1 MKRENLILLAD
12 AYKYAHHKFY
22 YPGTTQ
28 IYSYLESRGGMFNET
43 IFFGLQYFL
52 KEYLQGPAFTQQ
64 DLDEA
69 DSFLQQVFGRDDVFD
84 KSKFQYIL
92 DKYNGHL
99 PVKIKAV
106 AEGTAVPTGN
116 VLMTI
121 ENTDPECY
129 WLTNFLE
136 TLLMQVWY
144 PCTVATLSNQI
155 RKVITQY
162 YHETASDGAEAG
174 IDFVLNDFGFRGV
187 SSVESAKI
195 GGAAHLLSFSGS
207 DNLAG
212 SGMAINYYD
221 AEKVYGLSVP
231 ATEHSIC
238 TLLGREGELEI
249 FKHVLR
255 TFPTGTIAC
264 VSDSFNIFKACEE
277 YWGTELRDEILNR
290 KGTLV
295 IRPDSGD
302 PIMTLLEIFEILF
315 TKFGFTE
322 NTKGYKVLPQQVR
335 VIQGDGVNYNEIKN
349 IYKALKE
356 NGISAEN
363 LVLGM
368 GGALLQKVDR
378 DTQKFAL
385 KCSSAV
391 IKGKEVAVEKSP
403 TEMDAQGNITPSFK
417 KSKGGRLKLVK
428 INGIFKTVNEPEY
441 LEFTDELRTVF
452 ENGELINTL
461 TFEQVKAT
469 ANYKA

>member
-1 MKRENLILLAD
+1 
-12 AYKYAHHKFY
+12 
-22 YPGTTQ
+22 
-28 IYSYLESRGGMFNET
+28 
-43 IFFGLQYFL
+43 
-52 KEYLQGPAFTQQ
+52 
-64 DLDEA
+64 
-69 DSFLQQVFGRDDVFD
+69 
-84 KSKFQYIL
+84 
-92 DKYNGHL
+92 
-99 PVKIKAV
+99 
-106 AEGTAVPTGN
+106 
-116 VLMTI
+116 
-121 ENTDPECY
+121 
-129 WLTNFLE
+129 
-136 TLLMQVWY
+136 
-144 PCTVATLSNQI
+144 
-155 RKVITQY
+155 
-162 YHETASDGAEAG
+162 
-174 IDFVLNDFGFRGV
+174 
-187 SSVESAKI
+187 VESAKI

-249 FKHVLR
+249 FKHVSR

-322 NTKGYKVLPQQVR
+322 NAKGYKVLPPQVR

-349 IYKALKE
+349 IYNALKE

-428 INGIFKTVNEPEY
+428 INGIFKTVNEPKY
-441 LEFTDELRTVF
+441 LELTDELRTVF

>member
-28 IYSYLESRGGMFNET
+28 IYSYLESRGGMFDET

-52 KEYLQGPAFTQQ
+52 KEYLQGQAFTQQ
-64 DLDEA
+64 DIDEA
-69 DSFLQQVFGRDDVFD
+69 DGFLKQVFGRNDVFD
-84 KSKFQYIL
+84 RSKFQYIL
-92 DKYNGHL
+92 DKYDGHL

-106 AEGTAVPTGN
+106 AEGTAVPTSN
-116 VLMTI
+116 VLLTI

-155 RKVITQY
+155 RKVVTQFY
-162 YHETASDGAEAG
+162 SETATEGAEAG

-195 GGAAHLLSFSGS
+195 GGAAHLINFNGS

-221 AEKVYGLSVP
+221 AEKVYGLSIP

-238 TLLGREGELEI
+238 TLLGRDSELEI

-255 TFPTGTIAC
+255 SFPTGTIAC
-264 VSDSFNIFKACEE
+264 VSDSYNIFKACRE
-277 YWGTELRDEILNR
+277 YWGGELKEEILNR
-290 KGTLV
+290 EGTLV

-302 PIMTLLEIFEILF
+302 PIRTLLEIFGILF
-315 TKFGFTE
+315 ETFGFTT
-322 NTKGYKVLPQQVR
+322 NPKGYKVLPPQVR
-335 VIQGDGVNYNEIKN
+335 VIQGDGVNYAEIIN
-349 IYKALKE
+349 IYNALKE

-391 IKGKEVAVEKSP
+391 INGKEVAVEKSP
-403 TEMDAQGNITPSFK
+403 TEMNAQGNITASFK

-428 INGIFKTVNEPEY
+428 INGIFKTVNEQEH
-441 LEFTDELRTVF
+441 LDLADQLHTVF
-452 ENGELINTL
+452 ENGELVNTI
-461 TFEQVKAT
+461 TFEQVRKN
-469 ANYKA
+469 ANNH

>member
-22 YPGTTQ
+22 YPGTTH
-28 IYSYLESRGGMFNET
+28 IYSYLESRGGMFDET

-52 KEYLQGPAFTQQ
+52 KEYLEGPAFTQQ
-64 DLDEA
+64 ELDEA
-69 DSFLQQVFGRDDVFD
+69 DGFLQQVFGRDDVFD

-106 AEGTAVPTGN
+106 AEGTAVPVSN

-144 PCTVATLSNQI
+144 PCTVATLSNQV
-155 RKVITQY
+155 RKVVSRY
-162 YHETASDGAEAG
+162 YQQTATDGAEAG

-195 GGAAHLLSFSGS
+195 GGAAHLLSFNGS

-212 SGMAINYYD
+212 SGMAINYYH

-238 TLLGREGELEI
+238 TLLGRDGELDI
-249 FKHVLR
+249 FRHVLKA
-255 TFPTGTIAC
+255 FPSGTIAC
-264 VSDSFNIFKACEE
+264 VSDSFNIFRACEE
-277 YWGTELRDEILNR
+277 YWGEELKQEILNR
-290 KGTLV
+290 DGTLV

-302 PIMTLLEIFEILF
+302 PIMTLLKIFEILF
-315 TKFGFTE
+315 SKFGFTL
-322 NTKGYKVLPQQVR
+322 NAKGYKVLPPQVR
-335 VIQGDGVNYNEIKN
+335 VIQGDGVNYFAIKDM
-349 IYKALKE
+349 YEALKQQ
-356 NGISAEN
+356 GISAEN

-385 KCSSAV
+385 KCSSA
-391 IKGKEVAVEKSP
+391 IINGKEVAVEKSP
-403 TEMDAQGNITPSFK
+403 TEMDAHGNITASFK
-417 KSKGGRLKLVK
+417 KSKGGLLKLAK
-428 INGIFKTVNEPEY
+428 MDRGFKTVNQHEYPE
-441 LEFTDELRTVF
+441 LADELRLVF
-452 ENGELINTL
+452 ENGKLINEIS
-461 TFEQVKAT
+461 FEQVR
-469 ANYKA
+469 ANTNSR